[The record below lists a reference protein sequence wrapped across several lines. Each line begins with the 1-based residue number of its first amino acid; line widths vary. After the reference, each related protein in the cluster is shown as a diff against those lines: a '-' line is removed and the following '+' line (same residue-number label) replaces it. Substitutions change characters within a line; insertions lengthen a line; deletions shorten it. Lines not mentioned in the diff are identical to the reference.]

1 MQTSL
6 QDADRTR
13 RLAYSAAF
21 LCAALMLSLAESIL
35 LPTGLFPIP
44 GAKPGLANAAVLLC
58 ATLLGRKRAAA
69 VSLARVTLMFIL
81 FGTGTSAIYS
91 FSGAAL
97 SFIGIALFCNNPQLS
112 FFGKIIIAAVMH
124 NIAQALCAMLIF
136 GLPAAVL
143 IPWMII
149 AAVICGGFT
158 GLLLNLI
165 YPAITKVIR
174 I

>member
-1 MQTSL
+1 MRTSL
-6 QDADRTR
+6 QGGDRIR
-13 RLAYSAAF
+13 RLVYTAAF

-58 ATLLGRKRAAA
+58 AVILDRRHAAA
-69 VSLARVTLMFIL
+69 VSLARGTLMFIL
-81 FGTGTSAIYS
+81 FGTGTSSIYS
-91 FSGAAL
+91 FSGSTRSFFCVAL
-97 SFIGIALFCNNPQLS
+97 VSLSTHLS
-112 FFGKIIIAAVMH
+112 FFGKSIIAAVLH
-124 NIAQALCAMLIF
+124 NVAQALCAMLIF

-143 IPWMII
+143 IPWMIV

-165 YPAITKVIR
+165 YPTVIKSVR